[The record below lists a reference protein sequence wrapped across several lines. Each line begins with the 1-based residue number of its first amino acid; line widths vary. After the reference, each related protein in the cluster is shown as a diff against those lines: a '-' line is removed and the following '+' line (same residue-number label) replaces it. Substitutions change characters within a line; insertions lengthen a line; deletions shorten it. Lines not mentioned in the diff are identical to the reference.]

1 MVTKNR
7 IFIIL
12 ILILSGMK
20 NKIRRTQFV
29 ILLIVLGLLLI
40 PLLEQFDGNAT
51 FDWGPFD
58 FVLAFLLILTLGF
71 GIEFFV
77 RRIKSRQI
85 KWLAIP
91 GIILFFVLLWAE
103 LAVGIFN
110 TPIAGD

>member
-1 MVTKNR
+1 MVTKNQ

-40 PLLEQFDGNAT
+40 PLLEQMDGNAT

-58 FVLAFLLILTLGF
+58 FVLAFLLLLTLGF
-71 GIEFFV
+71 GIDLIPRLLGISKEKDKTA
-77 RRIKSRQI
+77 RIAIYIFYLLFLI
-85 KWLAIP
+85 KRM
-91 GIILFFVLLWAE
+91 
-103 LAVGIFN
+103 
-110 TPIAGD
+110 

>member
-1 MVTKNR
+1 MSMKKNIKLNRSQR
-7 IFIIL
+7 IILLGIL
-12 ILILSGMK
+12 ILL
-20 NKIRRTQFV
+20 T
-29 ILLIVLGLLLI
+29 I
-40 PLLEQFDGNAT
+40 PLIEQMEGNAA

-58 FVLAFLLILTLGF
+58 FILAFLLLFTLGF

-77 RRIKSRQI
+77 RRINSRQI
-85 KWLAIP
+85 KWLAIL